1 MEFREKDV
9 FIALNAQNL
18 LEVGEQF
25 EKKRTVEFL
34 AYTVCFVS
42 SQAYSRLTLDPD
54 ISQEIERLKA
64 EFSLGKYED
73 PSLLAEISRLYDGY
87 IQEGIDTFTMDCAAE
102 MALHM
107 VDRLLV
113 ELFSIDSQE
122 PRVASAFI
130 NSICPTGNPTVVDMI
145 PVASELYDPVAW
157 YEPVIMVRSRN
168 KLIDTI
174 VRLKCYLRGIFPA
187 YDESRA
193 SNRINVSGGTFVFDS
208 PATTAHGEQL
218 ESAPKRFERFVSSP
232 NSLGRFIVI
241 TPNTK
246 EHFSDIEK
254 HVVPMI
260 GGDLHLDAVVS
271 LGTKKAKKTINY
283 QALVLSRGLPDL
295 RGYTLYIDASGSN
308 SALAELTSEERGY
321 LAGTIFSLHQ
331 GHGHYH
337 ASVPPKVIQIM
348 NAQFGFGY
356 KDVKKLCAE
365 VAHNHNRTV
374 KIQYVKTVLSRKAS
388 TGESINFSADAREI
402 VARLQNFL
410 SPSCTYV
417 IGNNGAGKSFM
428 LRDIIYRMSES
439 GVDTIGVTTGLHDRF
454 PSSDSSLKTFDYRGL
469 RTRGD
474 GVTAS
479 RVAQNITKL
488 AAQIFRQQH
497 MVDALSDCL
506 RVLGYEPRYYLM
518 RRPETMLSEMPA
530 DIQFRVL
537 SLTAVDNRIPKDL
550 NNYEFGIV
558 RSDERDQ
565 ITPVSSLSSGEQNIN
580 YLLMSL
586 IRLCAKGKVVLV
598 DEPEISLHLQWQQAL
613 PKVFKVISRATGASF
628 VVATHSPTL
637 ITNANNES
645 DFCYELKD
653 GLLRLLNAEERY
665 SVESIILEGFGTYTP
680 NNRGVH
686 EKCARLVARSMAE
699 YDQVENEDNTALKE
713 LDGLKDVLLQRVN
726 RQIVPGVDQDL
737 DLIEKAYAAIEL
749 LLADRKQLSL
759 GGDVDGGSRG

>member
-1 MEFREKDV
+1 MEFHEKDV
-9 FIALNAQNL
+9 FIALNAQNF
-18 LEVGEQF
+18 LEAGEKF
-25 EKKRTVEFL
+25 EKGRTVDFL

-42 SQAYSRLTLDPD
+42 FQAYSRLTLDPE
-54 ISQEIERLKA
+54 IAREIEKLRA

-73 PSLLAEISRLYDGY
+73 PALLGEIARLYDDY
-87 IQEGIDTFTMDCAAE
+87 VKEAILSFDTDYAAE
-102 MALHM
+102 MSLHM
-107 VDRLLV
+107 VDRLLA
-113 ELFSIDSQE
+113 ELFSIDPQE

-130 NSICPTGNPTVVDMI
+130 NSICPTDNPTIVDMI
-145 PVASELYDPVAW
+145 PIASELYEPTAW
-157 YEPVIMVRSRN
+157 YEPVVMVRSRN

-174 VRLKCYLRGIFPA
+174 VRLKCYLRGIYPT
-187 YDESRA
+187 YDEPKSI
-193 SNRINVSGGTFVFDS
+193 NRVKVSGGTFVFDS
-208 PATTAHGEQL
+208 PATTANAELL
-218 ESAPKRFERFVSSP
+218 ESAPKIFERFVSMPTAS
-232 NSLGRFIVI
+232 GRFIVI

-254 HVVPMI
+254 YVVPVI

-271 LGTKKAKKTINY
+271 LGTKKAKKAVNY
-283 QALVLSRGLPDL
+283 QALILSRGLPDV

-321 LAGTIFSLHQ
+321 LAGAIFSLHQ

-337 ASVPPKVIQIM
+337 ASIPPKVIQIM

-356 KDVKKLCAE
+356 RDVKRLCTE

-374 KIQYVKTVLSRKAS
+374 KIQYVKSVLSRKAS
-388 TGESINFSADAREI
+388 TGDSINFSADAREI
-402 VARLQNFL
+402 VTRLQSFR
-410 SPSCTYV
+410 SPSCTYL
-417 IGNNGAGKSFM
+417 IGNNGAGKSFT

-454 PSSDSSLKTFDYRGL
+454 PSGDSSLKTFDYRGL

-497 MVDALSDCL
+497 MVNALSECL
-506 RVLGYEPRYYLM
+506 MVLGYQPRYYLM

-530 DIQFRVL
+530 DIQFRML
-537 SLTAVDNRIPKDL
+537 SLTVDDNRIPKDL
-550 NNYEFGIV
+550 SNYEFGVV

-613 PKVFKVISRATGASF
+613 PKVFNIISRATGASF

-637 ITNANNES
+637 IANANEES
-645 DFCYELKD
+645 DFCYELKR
-653 GLLRLLNAEERY
+653 GLLRFLNAEERY

-699 YDQVENEDNTALKE
+699 DKDEEVEGNAELKE
-713 LDGLKDVLLQRVN
+713 LDVLKGVLLQRVN
-726 RQIVPGVDQDL
+726 RQIIPGADQDL

-749 LLADRKQLSL
+749 LLADRKQQSF
-759 GGDVDGGSRG
+759 GAGVSENNHG

>member
-1 MEFREKDV
+1 MEFYEKDV
-9 FIALNAQNL
+9 FIALNAQNF

-25 EKKRTVEFL
+25 DKKRTVDFL
-34 AYTVCFVS
+34 AYIVCFVS
-42 SQAYSRLTLDPD
+42 LQAYSRLTLDPD
-54 ISQEIERLKA
+54 ITKEIDKLKA
-64 EFSLGKYED
+64 EFSLGRYEV
-73 PSLLAEISRLYDGY
+73 PSLLSEITRLYNDY
-87 IQEGIDTFTMDCAAE
+87 AKEAIQSFGSDYAAE
-102 MALHM
+102 MSLHM
-107 VDRLLV
+107 LDRLLS
-113 ELFSIDSQE
+113 ELFSIDPQE
-122 PRVASAFI
+122 ARVASAFV
-130 NSICPTGNPTVVDMI
+130 NSICPTENFAIFDMI
-145 PVASELYDPVAW
+145 PIASELYESTAW
-157 YEPVIMVRSRN
+157 YEPVVMVRPKN
-168 KLIDTI
+168 KLVDTI
-174 VRLKCYLRGIFPA
+174 VRLKCYLRGIYPV
-187 YDESRA
+187 YDESKSIR
-193 SNRINVSGGTFVFDS
+193 SVKVSGGTYVFDS
-208 PATTAHGEQL
+208 PATTALGEQL
-218 ESAPKRFERFVSSP
+218 DSAPKRFEQFVAMP
-232 NSLGRFIVI
+232 GMTGRFIVI

-246 EHFSDIEK
+246 EHFLDVEK
-254 HVVPMI
+254 YVVPMI

-271 LGTKKAKKTINY
+271 LGTKKAKKTVNY
-283 QALVLSRGLPDL
+283 QALVLSRGLQDA
-295 RGYTLYIDASGSN
+295 GEYTLYVDASGSN
-308 SALAELTSEERGY
+308 SALAELTSEECGH
-321 LAGTIFSLHQ
+321 LAGAIFTLRQ
-331 GHGHYH
+331 GRGHYH
-337 ASVPPKVIQIM
+337 ASMPPKVIQIM

-356 KDVKKLCAE
+356 RDVKRLCAE
-365 VAHNHNRTV
+365 VAHNHNKTV
-374 KIQYVKTVLSRKAS
+374 KIQYVKSVLSRKAS

-402 VARLQNFL
+402 VSRLQNFR

-428 LRDIIYRMSES
+428 LRDIVYRMSES

-454 PSSDSSLKTFDYRGL
+454 PTGDSSLKTFDYRGL

-474 GVTAS
+474 GVTGS

-497 MVDALSDCL
+497 MVNALSECL
-506 RVLGYEPRYYLM
+506 RVLGYEPRYYFM

-530 DIQFRVL
+530 DIQFRML

-550 NNYEFGIV
+550 NNYEFGVV
-558 RSDERDQ
+558 RSDDRDQ

-586 IRLCAKGKVVLV
+586 IRLSVKGKVVLV

-637 ITNANNES
+637 ITNANDEL
-645 DFCYELKD
+645 DYCYELKN
-653 GLLRLLNAEERY
+653 GLLRHLNAEERY

-699 YDQVENEDNTALKE
+699 YDEVEIEDNTALKE

-726 RQIVPGVDQDL
+726 RQTVPGADQDL

-749 LLADRKQLSL
+749 LLADRKQQSL
-759 GGDVDGGSRG
+759 GGDVGGDFRG

>member
-1 MEFREKDV
+1 MEFHEKDV

-34 AYTVCFVS
+34 AYTVGFVS
-42 SQAYSRLTLDPD
+42 SQAYSRLTLDSE
-54 ISQEIERLKA
+54 IIQEVERFKA
-64 EFSLGKYED
+64 EFSLGKYEV
-73 PSLLAEISRLYDGY
+73 SSVLSEISRLYDDF
-87 IQEGIDTFTMDCAAE
+87 IKEGIHTFTMDCAAG

-113 ELFSIDSQE
+113 ELFNIDSQE

-130 NSICPTGNPTVVDMI
+130 NSICPTDNPTVVDMI
-145 PVASELYDPVAW
+145 PIASELYDPAAW

-174 VRLKCYLRGIFPA
+174 VRLKCYLRGMLPV
-187 YDESRA
+187 YDESKA
-193 SNRINVSGGTFVFDS
+193 SSRINVSGGTFVFDS
-208 PATTAHGEQL
+208 PATTAPGEQL
-218 ESAPKRFERFVSSP
+218 ESAPKRFERFVSMPKSV
-232 NSLGRFIVI
+232 GRFIVI

-271 LGTKKAKKTINY
+271 LGTKKAKKAIKY
-283 QALVLSRGLPDL
+283 QALVLSRGLPDV

-308 SALAELTSEERGY
+308 SALAELTFEERGY
-321 LAGTIFSLHQ
+321 LAGAIFSLHQ

-337 ASVPPKVIQIM
+337 ASIPSKVIQIM

-365 VAHNHNRTV
+365 VAHNHNRMV
-374 KIQYVKTVLSRKAS
+374 KIQYVKSVLSRKAS

-402 VARLQNFL
+402 VSRLQSFR
-410 SPSCTYV
+410 SASCTYV

-428 LRDIIYRMSES
+428 LRDIVYRMSES
-439 GVDTIGVTTGLHDRF
+439 GVETIGVTTGLHDRF
-454 PSSDSSLKTFDYRGL
+454 PSGDSSLKTFDYRGL

-474 GVTAS
+474 GVGAS
-479 RVAQNITKL
+479 RMAQNITKL

-497 MVDALSDCL
+497 MVNALSECL

-518 RRPETMLSEMPA
+518 RRPETILSELPA
-530 DIQFRVL
+530 DVQFRML

-558 RSDERDQ
+558 RSGEREQ

-586 IRLCAKGKVVLV
+586 IRLCVKGKVVLI

-637 ITNANNES
+637 ITNANDES
-645 DFCYELKD
+645 DFCYELKN
-653 GLLRLLNAEERY
+653 GLLRHLNAEERY

-699 YDQVENEDNTALKE
+699 CDDVEIEDNAALKE

-726 RQIVPGVDQDL
+726 RQTVPGADQDL

-749 LLADRKQLSL
+749 LLADRKQQSL
-759 GGDVDGGSRG
+759 GGDVSGNSHG

>member
-1 MEFREKDV
+1 MEFHEKDV

-42 SQAYSRLTLDPD
+42 SQAYSRLTLNSN
-54 ISQEIERLKA
+54 ITIEIDKLRA
-64 EFSLGKYED
+64 EFSLERYEV
-73 PSLLAEISRLYDGY
+73 PTLLSEMSRLYNDY
-87 IQEGIDTFTMDCAAE
+87 VKEAIHSFDSEYSAE
-102 MALHM
+102 MSLHM
-107 VDRLLV
+107 IDRLLS
-113 ELFSIDSQE
+113 ELFSIDPQQA
-122 PRVASAFI
+122 RIASAFV
-130 NSICPTGNPTVVDMI
+130 NSICPTENFAIFDMI
-145 PVASELYDPVAW
+145 PIASELYESTAW
-157 YEPVIMVRSRN
+157 YEPVVMVRSRN
-168 KLIDTI
+168 KLVDTI
-174 VRLKCYLRGIFPA
+174 VRLKCYLRGIYPA
-187 YDESRA
+187 YDESKSIRDV
-193 SNRINVSGGTFVFDS
+193 RVSGGTYVFDS
-208 PATTAHGEQL
+208 PATTASGEQL
-218 ESAPKRFERFVSSP
+218 DSAPKRFEQFVSMPGVS
-232 NSLGRFIVI
+232 GRFIVI

-246 EHFSDIEK
+246 EHFLDIEK
-254 HVVPMI
+254 YVVPMI
-260 GGDLHLDAVVS
+260 GDGLHLDAVVS
-271 LGTKKAKKTINY
+271 LGTKKAKKIVNY
-283 QALVLSRGLPDL
+283 QALVLSKGLEGA
-295 RGYTLYIDASGSN
+295 REYTLYVDASGSN
-308 SALAELTSEERGY
+308 SALSELTSEERGY
-321 LAGTIFSLHQ
+321 LAGAIFTLRQ

-337 ASVPPKVIQIM
+337 ASMPPKVIQIM

-365 VAHNHNRTV
+365 VAHNHNRMV
-374 KIQYVKTVLSRKAS
+374 KIQYVKSVLSRKAS

-402 VARLQNFL
+402 VSRLQDFR

-469 RTRGD
+469 RTRSD

-497 MVDALSDCL
+497 MVDALSECL

-530 DIQFRVL
+530 DIQFRML

-550 NNYEFGIV
+550 NHYEFGIV

-613 PKVFKVISRATGASF
+613 PKVFKVISRATEASF

-637 ITNANNES
+637 ITNANDES
-645 DFCYELKD
+645 DFCYELKN

-699 YDQVENEDNTALKE
+699 YDEVENEEITALKE
-713 LDGLKDVLLQRVN
+713 LDGLKDVLLHRVN
-726 RQIVPGVDQDL
+726 RQTVPGADQDL

-749 LLADRKQLSL
+749 LLADRKQQSL
-759 GGDVDGGSRG
+759 GGDVGGDSRG

>member
-1 MEFREKDV
+1 MEFHEKDV
-9 FIALNAQNL
+9 FIALNAQNI

-34 AYTVCFVS
+34 AYTVCFVTL
-42 SQAYSRLTLDPD
+42 QAYSRLNLAPEITK
-54 ISQEIERLKA
+54 EIERLRA
-64 EFSLGKYED
+64 EFSLSKYEV
-73 PSLLAEISRLYDGY
+73 PVLLSEISRLYDDY
-87 IQEGIDTFTMDCAAE
+87 IKEGINTFTMDCAVA

-107 VDRLLV
+107 VDRLLAEV
-113 ELFSIDSQE
+113 FSIDPQE
-122 PRVASAFI
+122 PRVASAFV
-130 NSICPTGNPTVVDMI
+130 NSVCPTGNPAIVDMI
-145 PVASELYDPVAW
+145 PIASELYDSTAW
-157 YEPVIMVRSRN
+157 YEQVVMVRSRN
-168 KLIDTI
+168 KLVDTI
-174 VRLKCYLRGIFPA
+174 VRLKCYLRGIYPA
-187 YDESRA
+187 YDDSKA
-193 SNRINVSGGTFVFDS
+193 KNRVRISGGTYVFDS
-208 PATTAHGEQL
+208 PATTAPGEQL
-218 ESAPKRFERFVSSP
+218 DSAPERFERFVGMP
-232 NSLGRFIVI
+232 GVLGRFIVI

-260 GGDLHLDAVVS
+260 GTDLHLDAVVS
-271 LGTKKAKKTINY
+271 LGTKKAKKTVSY
-283 QALVLSRGLPDL
+283 QALVLSRGLPDV

-321 LAGTIFSLHQ
+321 LAGAIFSLHQ
-331 GHGHYH
+331 GYGHYQ
-337 ASVPPKVIQIM
+337 ASIPPKVIQIM

-356 KDVKKLCAE
+356 RDVKRLCAE
-365 VAHNHNRTV
+365 VAHNHSRAV
-374 KIQYVKTVLSRKAS
+374 KIQYVKSVLSRKAS

-402 VARLQNFL
+402 VSRLQNFR

-454 PSSDSSLKTFDYRGL
+454 PSGDSSLKTFDYRGL

-497 MVDALSDCL
+497 MVNALTECL
-506 RVLGYEPRYYLM
+506 KVLGYEPRYYLM

-530 DIQFRVL
+530 DIQFRML
-537 SLTAVDNRIPKDL
+537 SLTAYDNRIPKDL
-550 NNYEFGIV
+550 NNYEFGVV

-586 IRLCAKGKVVLV
+586 IRLCAKGKVVLI

-613 PKVFKVISRATGASF
+613 PKVFKIISRATGASF

-637 ITNANNES
+637 ITNANDES
-645 DFCYELKD
+645 DFCYELKS

-686 EKCARLVARSMAE
+686 EKCARLVARSMA
-699 YDQVENEDNTALKE
+699 QDNDEEIESNAELRE
-713 LDGLKDVLLQRVN
+713 LDVLKDVLLQRVN
-726 RQIVPGVDQDL
+726 RQMVPGADQDL

-749 LLADRKQLSL
+749 LLADRKQQSFGVGL
-759 GGDVDGGSRG
+759 GENKHG